1 MSARRARNS
10 MNRYALGLALV
21 ALLLPAL
28 SAPAAEMTLKKE
40 GDKRDTSI
48 KLRAE
53 APSYRAP
60 PGSYLYGGPYPAPQP
75 YYYPFP
81 YAPPY
86 PYPPA
91 ATAPMPV
98 DKQRYDA
105 GHVIVLVDPVGAEV
119 YFDGL
124 RLKQR
129 DDLSYAVAVLEGRH
143 VLRVAAQGYETYEKP
158 LEVLGGRGAFVTV
171 RLNPVGGVAG
181 DKPIFEGT
189 PGSGGK

>member
-1 MSARRARNS
+1 MTTPRAGKS

-60 PGSYLYGGPYPAPQP
+60 PGSYLYGGPYPPP
-75 YYYPFP
+75 HSYYYPFP
-81 YAPPY
+81 YPPPY

-91 ATAPMPV
+91 APAPAPMEQ
-98 DKQRYDA
+98 QRYDA
-105 GHVIVLVDPVGAEV
+105 GHVIVLVEPISAEV

-143 VLRVAAQGYETYEKP
+143 VLRVAAKGYETYEKP
-158 LEVLGGRGAFVTV
+158 LEVMGGRGAFVTV
-171 RLNPVGGVAG
+171 RLSPAGGQPEPSSK
-181 DKPIFEGT
+181 DR
-189 PGSGGK
+189 

>member
-1 MSARRARNS
+1 MSTGRARNS
-10 MNRYALGLALV
+10 MNRYTLGLALV

-53 APSYRAP
+53 APSYAAP
-60 PGSYLYGGPYPAPQP
+60 PGSYLYGGTYPPPHPYYYPYPYPAP
-75 YYYPFP
+75 
-81 YAPPY
+81 YA
-86 PYPPA
+86 YPPA
-91 ATAPMPV
+91 AAAPMPM

-105 GHVIVLVDPVGAEV
+105 GHVIVLVEPISAEV

-143 VLRVAAQGYETYEKP
+143 KLRVAAQGFETYEKQV
-158 LEVLGGRGAFVTV
+158 EVQGGRGAFVTV
-171 RLNPVGGVAG
+171 RLNPVGGQPEPASK
-181 DKPIFEGT
+181 DR
-189 PGSGGK
+189 